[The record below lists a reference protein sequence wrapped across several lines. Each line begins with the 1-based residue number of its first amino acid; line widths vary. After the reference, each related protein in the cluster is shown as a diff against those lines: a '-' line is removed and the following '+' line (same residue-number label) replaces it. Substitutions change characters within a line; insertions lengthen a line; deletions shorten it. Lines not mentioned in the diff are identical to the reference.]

1 MTRRLTRMVELDLM
15 NQAQLNVF
23 MRLVAE
29 ERAKG
34 SALPEAYRR
43 AWPRFFAAEAEYERQ
58 QERGWRAL
66 NGERSAGRWALR
78 IASLFSRRA
87 PSS

>member
-1 MTRRLTRMVELDLM
+1 MVELDLM

-34 SALPEAYRR
+34 SALPEAYQR
-43 AWPRFFAAEAEYERQ
+43 AGGAR
-58 QERGWRAL
+58 
-66 NGERSAGRWALR
+66 
-78 IASLFSRRA
+78 
-87 PSS
+87 